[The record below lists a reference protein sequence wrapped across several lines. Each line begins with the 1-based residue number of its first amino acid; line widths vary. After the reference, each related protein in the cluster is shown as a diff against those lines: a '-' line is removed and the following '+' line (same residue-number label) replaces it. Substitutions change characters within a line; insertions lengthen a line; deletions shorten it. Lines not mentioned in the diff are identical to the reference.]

1 MLPATLIFLFTLTLV
16 IWQPKGLG
24 VGWSATF
31 GALLAL
37 LCGAKAGKL
46 KMSEVGYRL
55 PKRFTA
61 SDRIQNFA
69 TASSLALIV
78 RLRMDHA
85 ALREL
90 MAPQAGEVVSIDE
103 TDGLRVLFAS
113 GDIVHLRPSG
123 NAPELRCYAE
133 STTVDQA
140 KQLCDDCLLRVLK
153 VAA

>member
-1 MLPATLIFLFTLTLV
+1 
-16 IWQPKGLG
+16 
-24 VGWSATF
+24 
-31 GALLAL
+31 
-37 LCGAKAGKL
+37 
-46 KMSEVGYRL
+46 
-55 PKRFTA
+55 
-61 SDRIQNFA
+61 
-69 TASSLALIV
+69 
-78 RLRMDHA
+78 MDHA

-90 MAPQAGEVVSIDE
+90 MAPQAGDVVSIDE